1 EIAVLEVGMGGRLDA
16 TNLCRPAVSII
27 TSISRD
33 HTRQLGS
40 RLDQI
45 AREKAGIVKPLVP
58 VVSGVTSDPAR
69 AVIVEV
75 CQSRNAPLFELGR
88 DFSYRY
94 RSMTQGPGD
103 RPDNTPV

>member
-1 EIAVLEVGMGGRLDA
+1 TPGQMSPTYFEIATALAWLHFNELRAEIAVLEVGMGGRLDA
-16 TNLCRPAVSII
+16 TNMCRPAVSII

-58 VVSGVTSDPAR
+58 IVSGVTSDPAR

-75 CQSRNAPLFELGR
+75 CRARNAPLF
-88 DFSYRY
+88 
-94 RSMTQGPGD
+94 
-103 RPDNTPV
+103 